1 MWGFGLNAFFSTI
14 LTTSLVFSTDFM
26 SARNGSVTDLPNK
39 TNASQKDKC
48 DVLEQCKNESI
59 KYQASELF
67 GESEGVSLKVSSSK
81 FLNGS

>member
-1 MWGFGLNAFFSTI
+1 MWGFGLNVFFSSI
-14 LTTSLVFSTDFM
+14 LMTAHVFSTAFM

-67 GESEGVSLKVSSSK
+67 GESAMFHLKILRQN
-81 FLNGS
+81 F